1 MSFELFRQVV
11 GGVVLIVVLSVVTY
25 FIMKA
30 LHGRLLASMGA
41 GSMMVVWVNKL
52 WVNKHFLLSESE
64 HLVWICAISSLI
76 TYFIARKISKA
87 NRERIRIRRLKR
99 TRIERENAEREW
111 HERESAERARRERES
126 AERARR
132 QQESAES
139 EKYARKNSEIL
150 FRRAMQKIHPDRAPK
165 HLQGMCQKL
174 TAELNAARKADDY
187 RKIRE
192 IAESVGVSLSD
203 GE

>member
-1 MSFELFRQVV
+1 MTALIWAANYGHSEVAKMLLAAGANLNAATK
-11 GGVVLIVVLSVVTY
+11 GGDTAL
-25 FIMKA
+25 MKA
-30 LHGRLLASMGA
+30 AIGGHVEIVRILRAAM
-41 GSMMVVWVNKL
+41 ND
-52 WVNKHFLLSESE
+52 SESRQRAAE
-64 HLVWICAISSLI
+64 
-76 TYFIARKISKA
+76 
-87 NRERIRIRRLKR
+87 
-99 TRIERENAEREW
+99 EREAAERVKREQ
-111 HERESAERARRERES
+111 ESAERARRERES
-126 AERARR
+126 AERAKREQESAERARRERESAERESEERARR
-132 QQESAES
+132 QRESAES

-150 FRRAMQKIHPDRAPK
+150 FRRAMQKVHLDRAPE

>member
-1 MSFELFRQVV
+1 MSFELFRQNVFIILLAV
-11 GGVVLIVVLSVVTY
+11 CAYFVL
-25 FIMKA
+25 KQA
-30 LHGRLLASMGA
+30 GRLYASMVA
-41 GSMMVVWVNKL
+41 GSMPTIFVAEY
-52 WVNKHFLLSESE
+52 LSFESE
-64 HLVWICAISSLI
+64 YEYWITWAIFGLI

-111 HERESAERARRERES
+111 QERESAERARRERES
-126 AERARR
+126 AERVRR
-132 QQESAES
+132 QRESAES
-139 EKYARKNSEIL
+139 EKYARKNAEIL
-150 FRRAMQKIHPDRAPK
+150 FRRAMQKVHPDRAPE

-174 TAELNAARKADDY
+174 TAELNAARKAGDY

>member
-1 MSFELFRQVV
+1 MQFFRLFCLCSCL
-11 GGVVLIVVLSVVTY
+11 GGCGLIVIVG
-25 FIMKA
+25 K
-30 LHGRLLASMGA
+30 
-41 GSMMVVWVNKL
+41 K
-52 WVNKHFLLSESE
+52 SEQFE
-64 HLVWICAISSLI
+64 HLLTIGFTGWICGCIGLWIINIIDEKEEEDAE
-76 TYFIARKISKA
+76 IAAKA
-87 NRERIRIRRLKR
+87 AHILQAAMHEKRER
-99 TRIERENAEREW
+99 EAAERAKR
-111 HERESAERARRERES
+111 ERESAERARRERES
-126 AERARR
+126 AERESAERVRR
-132 QQESAES
+132 QRESAES

-150 FRRAMQKIHPDRAPK
+150 FRRAMQKVHPDRAPE

>member
-1 MSFELFRQVV
+1 MFEFRQFVFVILYAVCMYFGLKQGGRLFASIWAGGIPIIYFDEYLSFE
-11 GGVVLIVVLSVVTY
+11 SEY
-25 FIMKA
+25 EHFIT
-30 LHGRLLASMGA
+30 
-41 GSMMVVWVNKL
+41 W
-52 WVNKHFLLSESE
+52 
-64 HLVWICAISSLI
+64 AISGLI

-111 HERESAERARRERES
+111 QERESAERARRERES

-132 QQESAES
+132 QRESAER
-139 EKYARKNSEIL
+139 EQYARKNAEIL
-150 FRRAMQKIHPDRAPK
+150 FRRAMQKVHPDRAPE

-203 GE
+203 KK